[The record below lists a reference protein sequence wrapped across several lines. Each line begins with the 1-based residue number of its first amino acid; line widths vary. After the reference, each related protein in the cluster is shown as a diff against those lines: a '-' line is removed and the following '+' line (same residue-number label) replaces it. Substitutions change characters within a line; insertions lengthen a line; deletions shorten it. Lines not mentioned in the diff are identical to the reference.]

1 MSLVN
6 QQSQPAPAL
15 PARPLLFATGDT
27 AYVGTQVRATL
38 TSDDGQDPAWAA
50 EVVAALQPGERAV
63 GALSFAEQSPGIF
76 HLTSG
81 HEQML
86 PEPTGDPVPERRHEV
101 AEHPSKER
109 YAEMVR
115 AALTKIEAGDVAKVV
130 LGRCLDVHS
139 EPALTPAEI
148 IDRLLLTRPGAHLFS
163 VPVTHDL
170 EHGPVLVGASPE
182 LLVRRAGDLVECM
195 PLAGSIPHADDP
207 AEDRARAEK
216 LLASGKDQAEHAF
229 VVDMIV
235 RALESVCT
243 DIEAPET
250 PQLVSTDT
258 VWHLGSPIR
267 ARIAPGTKAPTALA
281 LAQLLHPTPAVG
293 GVPLGAAYSTITEL
307 EGDLRSWFAGCVG
320 WVDADG
326 DGEFAISIRSAL
338 LDGDHLRLFA
348 GAGIVAGSVPELEVA
363 ETGAKLGTMAK
374 VTGL

>member
-1 MSLVN
+1 
-6 QQSQPAPAL
+6 
-15 PARPLLFATGDT
+15 LLFATGDT

-86 PEPTGDPVPERRHEV
+86 PEPTGDPVPERRHDV

-130 LGRCLDVHS
+130 LGRCLDVRS

-195 PLAGSIPHADDP
+195 PLAGSIPHSDDP
-207 AEDRARAEK
+207 SEDRARAEK

-267 ARIAPGTKAPTALA
+267 ARIAPGTHAPTALA
-281 LAQLLHPTPAVG
+281 LAQLL
-293 GVPLGAAYSTITEL
+293 
-307 EGDLRSWFAGCVG
+307 
-320 WVDADG
+320 
-326 DGEFAISIRSAL
+326 
-338 LDGDHLRLFA
+338 
-348 GAGIVAGSVPELEVA
+348 
-363 ETGAKLGTMAK
+363 
-374 VTGL
+374 